1 MIPRP
6 VTIIR
11 KAKNNQPQ
19 PSKTRGEPNPF
30 LKPADPLVPLYKP
43 K

>member
-11 KAKNNQPQ
+11 KAKNNQPK
-19 PSKTRGEPNPF
+19 PSKDKAEPNPF
-30 LKPADPLVPLYKP
+30 IKTASPLVPLFSP